1 MTSHILT
8 ALLLT
13 TGAGL
18 ATTVGSIIGL
28 AVRKPGKK
36 FMGFTLGF
44 SAGVMIL
51 VSFSE
56 LLPASIG
63 ILGFLPLM

>member
-1 MTSHILT
+1 MTDRIWT

-13 TGAGL
+13 TAAGM
-18 ATTVGSIIGL
+18 ATTIGSLIAL
-28 AVRKPGKK
+28 VVKNPGRK

-51 VSFSE
+51 VSFTE
-56 LLPASIG
+56 LLQESI
-63 ILGFLPLM
+63 